1 MTGLSTS
8 APSPTQQ
15 ESAATMKISVA
26 GPVLNAT
33 LDAPPANALGAVLVA
48 ELEQLLDRVEQACP
62 AEVKVLIFSGRERFF
77 CAGVDLAL
85 ISETAGLIDGPDQM
99 VAFIARL
106 HDLYR
111 RIERLPIPTIAMME
125 GSALGGGLEL
135 ALSCDFRVANTESRY
150 GLPEIKLGML
160 PGAGGT
166 QRLPRLIGRAQALR
180 LILRGEMLSGRE
192 ATELGVVNWAM
203 PAAELAPWTMQLA
216 EELADRS
223 SFSISAIKNCIDASE
238 QGGTAGYALE
248 LAATQS
254 LMTDPLVREQLLE
267 FLARS
272 TRTKGSSH
280 D

>member
-1 MTGLSTS
+1 
-8 APSPTQQ
+8 
-15 ESAATMKISVA
+15 
-26 GPVLNAT
+26 VLKAT
-33 LDAPPANALGAVLVA
+33 LDAPPANALGAALVA
-48 ELEQLLDRVEQACP
+48 ELEQLLDRVEKACP
-62 AEVKVLIFSGRERFF
+62 AEVKVLIFSGGTRFF

-85 ISETAGLIDGPDQM
+85 ISETAGLEDGSDRM

-111 RIERLPIPTIAMME
+111 RIERLPIPTIAMMD

-135 ALSCDFRVANTESRY
+135 ALSCDFRVANVEARY
-150 GLPEIKLGML
+150 GLPEITLGML

-192 ATELGVVNWAM
+192 AAELGVVNWAR

-216 EELADRS
+216 EELAGRS

-238 QGGTAGYALE
+238 QGGTAGYELE
-248 LAATQS
+248 LAATRS
-254 LMTDPLVREQLLE
+254 LMTDPLVREQLLG
-267 FLARS
+267 FLTRS
-272 TRTKGSSH
+272 SRRKGS
-280 D
+280 